1 MPRPQKCRRICNVPQ
16 TDSFRPEKHR
26 GEIPIIMTVDEYEVI
41 RLVDLEEKTHEQ
53 CALQMDISRSTVQEI
68 YENARRK
75 LAACIVYG
83 RKLVIAGGNYRV
95 CDGRENCRCELKCRQ
110 ADNNKRTALKNR
122 NRGGFTMKIA
132 VPYENG
138 QIFQHFGKTEQFKLY
153 DVADG
158 KIIGEQVVGTMG
170 AGHGALAGFLKNAQ
184 ADVLICGGIG
194 GGAQMAMQEAGIT
207 LYGGNS
213 GSADEAVQAFLA
225 QSLVQNEN
233 PTCDHHHEHGEGH
246 SCEDHGCGSHSC
258 GNH

>member
-1 MPRPQKCRRICNVPQ
+1 MARPQKCRRICNVPQ

-138 QIFQHFGKTEQFKLY
+138 QIFQHFGHTERFKFY
-153 DVADG
+153 ETDNTE
-158 KIIGEQVVGTMG
+158 IINSEIIETAGS
-170 AGHGALAGFLKNAQ
+170 GHGALAGFLMKHG
-184 ADVLICGGIG
+184 ADTLICGGIG
-194 GGAQMAMQEAGIT
+194 GGAQTALAEAGIR
-207 LYGGNS
+207 LYGGVS
-213 GSADEAVQAFLA
+213 GDADTAVTELL
-225 QSLVQNEN
+225 SGKLNYNPDVQ
-233 PTCDHHHEHGEGH
+233 CSHHEHHGENN
-246 SCEDHGCGSHSC
+246 SCGSHSC
-258 GNH
+258 GNKGCH

>member
-1 MPRPQKCRRICNVPQ
+1 MARPQKCRRICNVPQ

-110 ADNNKRTALKNR
+110 ADNKKRTELKNR

-138 QIFQHFGKTEQFKLY
+138 QIFQHFGHTERFKFY
-153 DVADG
+153 ETDNTEIVNSE
-158 KIIGEQVVGTMG
+158 IIETAGS
-170 AGHGALAGFLKNAQ
+170 GHGALAGFLMKHG
-184 ADVLICGGIG
+184 ADTLICGGIG
-194 GGAQMAMQEAGIT
+194 GGAQTALAEAGIR
-207 LYGGNS
+207 LYGGVS
-213 GSADEAVQAFLA
+213 GDADTAVTELL
-225 QSLVQNEN
+225 SGKLNYNPDVQ
-233 PTCDHHHEHGEGH
+233 CSHHEHHGENN
-246 SCEDHGCGSHSC
+246 SCGSHSC
-258 GNH
+258 GNKGCH

>member
-1 MPRPQKCRRICNVPQ
+1 MARPQKCRRICNVPQ

-110 ADNNKRTALKNR
+110 ADNNKRTELKNR

-138 QIFQHFGKTEQFKLY
+138 QIFQHFGHTERFKFY
-153 DVADG
+153 ETDNTEIVNSE
-158 KIIGEQVVGTMG
+158 IIETAGS
-170 AGHGALAGFLKNAQ
+170 GHGALAGFLMKHG
-184 ADVLICGGIG
+184 ADTLICGVIG
-194 GGAQMAMQEAGIT
+194 GGAQTALAEAGIR
-207 LYGGNS
+207 LYGGVS
-213 GSADEAVQAFLA
+213 GDADTAVTELL
-225 QSLVQNEN
+225 SGKLNYNPDVQ
-233 PTCDHHHEHGEGH
+233 CSHHEHHGENN
-246 SCEDHGCGSHSC
+246 SCGSHSC
-258 GNH
+258 GNKGCH

>member
-1 MPRPQKCRRICNVPQ
+1 MARPQKCRRICNVPQ

-110 ADNNKRTALKNR
+110 ADNNKRTELKNG

-138 QIFQHFGKTEQFKLY
+138 QIFQHFGHTERFKFY
-153 DVADG
+153 ETDNTEIVNSE
-158 KIIGEQVVGTMG
+158 IIETAGS
-170 AGHGALAGFLKNAQ
+170 GHGALAGFLMKHG
-184 ADVLICGGIG
+184 ADTLICGGIG
-194 GGAQMAMQEAGIT
+194 GGAQTALAEAGIR
-207 LYGGNS
+207 LYGGVS
-213 GSADEAVQAFLA
+213 GDADTAVTELL
-225 QSLVQNEN
+225 SGKLNYNPDVQ
-233 PTCDHHHEHGEGH
+233 CSHHEHHGENN
-246 SCEDHGCGSHSC
+246 SCGSHSC
-258 GNH
+258 GNKGCH

>member
-1 MPRPQKCRRICNVPQ
+1 MARPQKCRRICNVPQ
-16 TDSFRPEKHR
+16 TDSFCPEKHR

-138 QIFQHFGKTEQFKLY
+138 QIFQHFGHTERFKFY
-153 DVADG
+153 ETDNTEIVNSE
-158 KIIGEQVVGTMG
+158 IIETAGS
-170 AGHGALAGFLKNAQ
+170 GHGALAGFLMKHG
-184 ADVLICGGIG
+184 ADTLICGGIG
-194 GGAQMAMQEAGIT
+194 GGAQTALAEAGIR
-207 LYGGNS
+207 LYGGVS
-213 GSADEAVQAFLA
+213 GDADTAVTELL
-225 QSLVQNEN
+225 SGKLNYNPDVQ
-233 PTCDHHHEHGEGH
+233 C
-246 SCEDHGCGSHSC
+246 SHSC
-258 GNH
+258 GNKGCH

>member
-1 MPRPQKCRRICNVPQ
+1 MARPQKCRRICNVPQ

-138 QIFQHFGKTEQFKLY
+138 QIFQHFGHTERFKFY
-153 DVADG
+153 ETDNTEIVNSE
-158 KIIGEQVVGTMG
+158 IIETAGS
-170 AGHGALAGFLKNAQ
+170 GHGALAGFLMKHG
-184 ADVLICGGIG
+184 ADTLICGGIG
-194 GGAQMAMQEAGIT
+194 GGAQTALAEAGIR
-207 LYGGNS
+207 LYGGVS
-213 GSADEAVQAFLA
+213 GDADTAVTELL
-225 QSLVQNEN
+225 SGKLNYNPDVQ
-233 PTCDHHHEHGEGH
+233 CSHHEHHGENN
-246 SCEDHGCGSHSC
+246 SCGSHSC
-258 GNH
+258 GTKGCH

>member
-1 MPRPQKCRRICNVPQ
+1 MARPQKCRRICKVPQ

-41 RLVDLEEKTHEQ
+41 RLVDLEEQTHEQ
-53 CALQMDISRSTVQEI
+53 CALQMDMSRSTVQEI

-110 ADNNKRTALKNR
+110 ADNKRTELKNR

-138 QIFQHFGKTEQFKLY
+138 QIFQHFGHTERFKFY
-153 DVADG
+153 ETDNTEIVNSE
-158 KIIGEQVVGTMG
+158 IIETAGS
-170 AGHGALAGFLKNAQ
+170 GHGALAGFLMKHG
-184 ADVLICGGIG
+184 ADTLICGGIG
-194 GGAQMAMQEAGIT
+194 GGAQTALAEAGIR
-207 LYGGNS
+207 LYGGVS
-213 GSADEAVQAFLA
+213 GDADTAVTELL
-225 QSLVQNEN
+225 SGKLNYNPDVQ
-233 PTCDHHHEHGEGH
+233 CSHHEHHGENN
-246 SCEDHGCGSHSC
+246 SCGSHSC
-258 GNH
+258 GNKGCH

>member
-1 MPRPQKCRRICNVPQ
+1 MARPQKCRRICNVPR
-16 TDSFRPEKHR
+16 TDSFRPEKHT
-26 GEIPIIMTVDEYEVI
+26 GESPIIMTVDEYEVI

-138 QIFQHFGKTEQFKLY
+138 QIFQHFGHTERFKFY
-153 DVADG
+153 ETDNTEIVNSE
-158 KIIGEQVVGTMG
+158 IIETAGS
-170 AGHGALAGFLKNAQ
+170 GHGALAGFLMKHG
-184 ADVLICGGIG
+184 ADTLICGGIG
-194 GGAQMAMQEAGIT
+194 GGAQTALAEAGIR
-207 LYGGNS
+207 LYGGVS
-213 GSADEAVQAFLA
+213 GDADTAVTELL
-225 QSLVQNEN
+225 SGKLNYNPDVQ
-233 PTCDHHHEHGEGH
+233 CSHHEHHGENN
-246 SCEDHGCGSHSC
+246 SCGSHSC
-258 GNH
+258 GNKGCH

>member
-1 MPRPQKCRRICNVPQ
+1 MARPQKCRRICNVPQ

-110 ADNNKRTALKNR
+110 ADNNKRTELKNG

-138 QIFQHFGKTEQFKLY
+138 QIFQHFGHTERFKFY
-153 DVADG
+153 ETDNTEIVNSE
-158 KIIGEQVVGTMG
+158 IIETAGS
-170 AGHGALAGFLKNAQ
+170 GHGALAGFLMKHG
-184 ADVLICGGIG
+184 ADTLICGGIG
-194 GGAQMAMQEAGIT
+194 GGAQTALAEAGIR
-207 LYGGNS
+207 LYGGVS
-213 GSADEAVQAFLA
+213 GDADTAVTELL
-225 QSLVQNEN
+225 SGKLNYNPEVQ
-233 PTCDHHHEHGEGH
+233 CSHHEHHGENN
-246 SCEDHGCGSHSC
+246 SCGSHSC
-258 GNH
+258 GNKGCH

>member
-1 MPRPQKCRRICNVPQ
+1 MARPQKCRRICNAPQ
-16 TDSFRPEKHR
+16 TDSFYPEKHR

-110 ADNNKRTALKNR
+110 ADNKKRPESEDRNK
-122 NRGGFTMKIA
+122 GGFIMKIA

-138 QIFQHFGKTEQFKLY
+138 QIFQHF
-153 DVADG
+153 
-158 KIIGEQVVGTMG
+158 
-170 AGHGALAGFLKNAQ
+170 
-184 ADVLICGGIG
+184 
-194 GGAQMAMQEAGIT
+194 
-207 LYGGNS
+207 
-213 GSADEAVQAFLA
+213 
-225 QSLVQNEN
+225 
-233 PTCDHHHEHGEGH
+233 
-246 SCEDHGCGSHSC
+246 
-258 GNH
+258 

>member
-1 MPRPQKCRRICNVPQ
+1 MARPQKCRRICNVPR

-26 GEIPIIMTVDEYEVI
+26 GESPIIMTVDEYEVI

-110 ADNNKRTALKNR
+110 ADNNKRTELKNG

-138 QIFQHFGKTEQFKLY
+138 QIFQHFGHTERFKFY
-153 DVADG
+153 ETDNTEIVNSE
-158 KIIGEQVVGTMG
+158 IIETAGS
-170 AGHGALAGFLKNAQ
+170 GHGALAGFLMKHG
-184 ADVLICGGIG
+184 ADTLICGGIG
-194 GGAQMAMQEAGIT
+194 GGAQTALAEAGIR
-207 LYGGNS
+207 LYGGVS
-213 GSADEAVQAFLA
+213 GDADTAVTELL
-225 QSLVQNEN
+225 SGKLNYNPDVQ
-233 PTCDHHHEHGEGH
+233 CSHHEHHGENN
-246 SCEDHGCGSHSC
+246 SCGSHSC
-258 GNH
+258 GNKGCH

>member
-110 ADNNKRTALKNR
+110 ADNKKRTELKNR

-138 QIFQHFGKTEQFKLY
+138 QIFQHFGHTERFKFY
-153 DVADG
+153 ETDNTEIVNSE
-158 KIIGEQVVGTMG
+158 IIETAGS
-170 AGHGALAGFLKNAQ
+170 GHGALAGFLMKHG
-184 ADVLICGGIG
+184 ADTLICGGIG
-194 GGAQMAMQEAGIT
+194 GGAQTALAEAGIR
-207 LYGGNS
+207 LYGGVS
-213 GSADEAVQAFLA
+213 GDADTAVTELL
-225 QSLVQNEN
+225 SGKLNYNPDVQ
-233 PTCDHHHEHGEGH
+233 CSHHEHHGENN
-246 SCEDHGCGSHSC
+246 SCGSHSC
-258 GNH
+258 GNKGCH

>member
-1 MPRPQKCRRICNVPQ
+1 MARPQKCRRICNVPQ
-16 TDSFRPEKHR
+16 TDSFRPEKHK

-110 ADNNKRTALKNR
+110 ADNNKRTELKNR

-138 QIFQHFGKTEQFKLY
+138 QIFQHFGHTERFKFY
-153 DVADG
+153 ETDNTEIVNSE
-158 KIIGEQVVGTMG
+158 IIETAGS
-170 AGHGALAGFLKNAQ
+170 GHGALAGFLMKHG
-184 ADVLICGGIG
+184 ADTLICGGIG
-194 GGAQMAMQEAGIT
+194 GGAQTALAEAGIR
-207 LYGGNS
+207 LYGGVS
-213 GSADEAVQAFLA
+213 GDADTAVTELL
-225 QSLVQNEN
+225 SGKLNYNPDVQ
-233 PTCDHHHEHGEGH
+233 CSHHEHHGENN
-246 SCEDHGCGSHSC
+246 SCGSHSC
-258 GNH
+258 GNKGCH

>member
-138 QIFQHFGKTEQFKLY
+138 QIFQHFGHTERFKFY
-153 DVADG
+153 ETDNTEIVNSE
-158 KIIGEQVVGTMG
+158 IIETAGS
-170 AGHGALAGFLKNAQ
+170 GHGALAGFLMKHG
-184 ADVLICGGIG
+184 ADTLICGGIG
-194 GGAQMAMQEAGIT
+194 GGAQTALAEAGIR
-207 LYGGNS
+207 LYGGVS
-213 GSADEAVQAFLA
+213 GDADTAVTELL
-225 QSLVQNEN
+225 SGKLNYNPDVQ
-233 PTCDHHHEHGEGH
+233 CSHHEHHGENN
-246 SCEDHGCGSHSC
+246 SCGSHSC
-258 GNH
+258 GNKGCH

>member
-1 MPRPQKCRRICNVPQ
+1 MARPQKCRRICNVPR

-110 ADNNKRTALKNR
+110 ADNNKRTELKNG

-138 QIFQHFGKTEQFKLY
+138 QIFQHFGHTERFKFY
-153 DVADG
+153 ETDNTEIVNSE
-158 KIIGEQVVGTMG
+158 IIETAGS
-170 AGHGALAGFLKNAQ
+170 GHGALAGFLMKHG
-184 ADVLICGGIG
+184 ADTLICGGIG
-194 GGAQMAMQEAGIT
+194 GGAQTALAEAGIR
-207 LYGGNS
+207 LYGGVS
-213 GSADEAVQAFLA
+213 GDADTAVTELL
-225 QSLVQNEN
+225 SGKLNYNPDVQ
-233 PTCDHHHEHGEGH
+233 CSHHEHHGENN
-246 SCEDHGCGSHSC
+246 SCGSHSC
-258 GNH
+258 GNKGCH

>member
-1 MPRPQKCRRICNVPQ
+1 MARPQKCRRICNVPQ
-16 TDSFRPEKHR
+16 TDSFRPKKHR

-68 YENARRK
+68 YGNARRK

-138 QIFQHFGKTEQFKLY
+138 QIFQHFGHTERFKFY
-153 DVADG
+153 ETDNTEIVNSE
-158 KIIGEQVVGTMG
+158 IIETAGS
-170 AGHGALAGFLKNAQ
+170 GHGALAGFLMKHG
-184 ADVLICGGIG
+184 ADTLICGGIG
-194 GGAQMAMQEAGIT
+194 GGAQTALAEAGIR
-207 LYGGNS
+207 LYGGVS
-213 GSADEAVQAFLA
+213 GDADTAVTELL
-225 QSLVQNEN
+225 SGKLNYNPDVQ
-233 PTCDHHHEHGEGH
+233 CSHHEHHGENN
-246 SCEDHGCGSHSC
+246 SCGSHSC
-258 GNH
+258 GNKGCH

>member
-1 MPRPQKCRRICNVPQ
+1 MARPQKCRRICNVPQ

-138 QIFQHFGKTEQFKLY
+138 QIFQHFGHTERFKFY
-153 DVADG
+153 ETDNTEIVNSE
-158 KIIGEQVVGTMG
+158 IIETAGS
-170 AGHGALAGFLKNAQ
+170 GHGALAGFLMKHG
-184 ADVLICGGIG
+184 ADTLICGGIG
-194 GGAQMAMQEAGIT
+194 GGAQTALAEAGIRV
-207 LYGGNS
+207 YGGVS
-213 GSADEAVQAFLA
+213 GDADTAVTELL
-225 QSLVQNEN
+225 SGKLNYN
-233 PTCDHHHEHGEGH
+233 PDVKCSHHEHHGENS
-246 SCEDHGCGSHSC
+246 SCGSHGCGNKGCH
-258 GNH
+258 

>member
-1 MPRPQKCRRICNVPQ
+1 MARPQKCRRICNVPQ

-110 ADNNKRTALKNR
+110 ADNNKRTELKNR

-138 QIFQHFGKTEQFKLY
+138 QIFQHFGHTERFKLY
-153 DVADG
+153 ETDNTEIVNSE
-158 KIIGEQVVGTMG
+158 IIETAGS
-170 AGHGALAGFLKNAQ
+170 GHGALVGFLMKHG
-184 ADVLICGGIG
+184 ADTLICGGIG
-194 GGAQMAMQEAGIT
+194 GGAQTALAEAGIRV
-207 LYGGNS
+207 YGGVS
-213 GSADEAVQAFLA
+213 GDADTAVTELL
-225 QSLVQNEN
+225 SGKLNYNPDVQ
-233 PTCDHHHEHGEGH
+233 CSHHEHHGENN
-246 SCEDHGCGSHSC
+246 SCGSHSC
-258 GNH
+258 GNKGCH

>member
-1 MPRPQKCRRICNVPQ
+1 MARPQKCRRICNVPR
-16 TDSFRPEKHR
+16 TDSFRPEKHT
-26 GEIPIIMTVDEYEVI
+26 GESPIIMTVDEYEVI

-110 ADNNKRTALKNR
+110 TDNNKRTALKNR

-138 QIFQHFGKTEQFKLY
+138 QIFQHFGHTERFKFY
-153 DVADG
+153 ETDNTEIVNSE
-158 KIIGEQVVGTMG
+158 IIETAGS
-170 AGHGALAGFLKNAQ
+170 GHGALAGFLMKHG
-184 ADVLICGGIG
+184 ADTLICGGIG
-194 GGAQMAMQEAGIT
+194 GGAQTALAEAGIR
-207 LYGGNS
+207 LYGGVS
-213 GSADEAVQAFLA
+213 GDADTAVTELL
-225 QSLVQNEN
+225 SGKLNYNPDVQ
-233 PTCDHHHEHGEGH
+233 CSHHEHHGENN
-246 SCEDHGCGSHSC
+246 SCGSHSC
-258 GNH
+258 GNKGCH

>member
-1 MPRPQKCRRICNVPQ
+1 MARPQKCRRICNVPQ

-138 QIFQHFGKTEQFKLY
+138 QIFQHFGHTERFKLY
-153 DVADG
+153 ETDNTEIVNSE
-158 KIIGEQVVGTMG
+158 IIETAGS
-170 AGHGALAGFLKNAQ
+170 GHGALAGFLMKHG
-184 ADVLICGGIG
+184 ADTLICGGIG
-194 GGAQMAMQEAGIT
+194 GGAQTALAEAGIR
-207 LYGGNS
+207 LYGGVS
-213 GSADEAVQAFLA
+213 GDADTAVTELL
-225 QSLVQNEN
+225 SGKLNYNPDVQ
-233 PTCDHHHEHGEGH
+233 CSHHEHHGENN
-246 SCEDHGCGSHSC
+246 SCGSHSC
-258 GNH
+258 GNKGCH

>member
-138 QIFQHFGKTEQFKLY
+138 QIFQHFGHTERFKFY
-153 DVADG
+153 ETDNTEIVNFE
-158 KIIGEQVVGTMG
+158 IIETAGS
-170 AGHGALAGFLKNAQ
+170 GHGALAGFLMKHG
-184 ADVLICGGIG
+184 ADTLICGGIG
-194 GGAQMAMQEAGIT
+194 GGAQTALAEAGIR
-207 LYGGNS
+207 LYGGVS
-213 GSADEAVQAFLA
+213 GDADTAVTELL
-225 QSLVQNEN
+225 SGKLNYNPDVQ
-233 PTCDHHHEHGEGH
+233 CSHHEHHGENN
-246 SCEDHGCGSHSC
+246 SCGSHSC
-258 GNH
+258 GNKGCH

>member
-1 MPRPQKCRRICNVPQ
+1 MARPQKCRRICNVPRI
-16 TDSFRPEKHR
+16 DSFRPEKHT
-26 GEIPIIMTVDEYEVI
+26 GESPIIMTVDEYEVI

-110 ADNNKRTALKNR
+110 ADNNKRTELKNR

-138 QIFQHFGKTEQFKLY
+138 QIFQHFGHTERFKFY
-153 DVADG
+153 ETDNTEIVNSE
-158 KIIGEQVVGTMG
+158 IIETAGS
-170 AGHGALAGFLKNAQ
+170 GHGALAGFLMNHG
-184 ADVLICGGIG
+184 ADTLICGGIG
-194 GGAQMAMQEAGIT
+194 GGAQTALAEAGIR
-207 LYGGNS
+207 LYGGVS
-213 GSADEAVQAFLA
+213 GDADTAVTELL
-225 QSLVQNEN
+225 SGKLNYNPDVQ
-233 PTCDHHHEHGEGH
+233 CSHHEHHGENN
-246 SCEDHGCGSHSC
+246 SCGSHSC
-258 GNH
+258 GNKGCR

>member
-110 ADNNKRTALKNR
+110 ADNNKRTELKNR

-138 QIFQHFGKTEQFKLY
+138 QIFQHFGHTERFKFY
-153 DVADG
+153 ETDNTEIVNSE
-158 KIIGEQVVGTMG
+158 IIETAGS
-170 AGHGALAGFLKNAQ
+170 GHGALAGFLMKHG
-184 ADVLICGGIG
+184 ADTLICGGIG
-194 GGAQMAMQEAGIT
+194 GGAQTALAEAGIR
-207 LYGGNS
+207 LYGGVS
-213 GSADEAVQAFLA
+213 GDADTAVTELL
-225 QSLVQNEN
+225 SGKLNYNPDVQ
-233 PTCDHHHEHGEGH
+233 CSHHEHHGENN
-246 SCEDHGCGSHSC
+246 SCGSHSC
-258 GNH
+258 GNKGCH

>member
-1 MPRPQKCRRICNVPQ
+1 MARPQKCRRICNVPQ

-83 RKLVIAGGNYRV
+83 RTLVIAGGNYRI

-110 ADNNKRTALKNR
+110 ADNKKRTESEDR
-122 NRGGFTMKIA
+122 NKGGFIMKIA

-138 QIFQHFGKTEQFKLY
+138 QIFQHFGHTERFKLY
-153 DVADG
+153 ETDNAEIV
-158 KIIGEQVVGTMG
+158 KSEIIETAGS
-170 AGHGALAGFLKNAQ
+170 GHGALAGFLMKHG
-184 ADVLICGGIG
+184 ADTLICGGIG
-194 GGAQMAMQEAGIT
+194 GGAQTALAEAGIR
-207 LYGGNS
+207 LYGGVS
-213 GSADEAVQAFLA
+213 GDADTAVTELL
-225 QSLVQNEN
+225 SGKLNYNPDVQ
-233 PTCDHHHEHGEGH
+233 CSHHEHHGENN
-246 SCEDHGCGSHSC
+246 SCGSHSC
-258 GNH
+258 GNKGCH

>member
-1 MPRPQKCRRICNVPQ
+1 MARPQKCRRICNVPR
-16 TDSFRPEKHR
+16 TDSFRPEKHT
-26 GEIPIIMTVDEYEVI
+26 GESPIIMTVDEYEVI

-110 ADNNKRTALKNR
+110 ADNNKRTELKNG

-138 QIFQHFGKTEQFKLY
+138 QIFQHFGHTERFKFY
-153 DVADG
+153 ETDNTEIVNSE
-158 KIIGEQVVGTMG
+158 IIETAGS
-170 AGHGALAGFLKNAQ
+170 GHGALAGFLMKHGAET
-184 ADVLICGGIG
+184 LICGGIG
-194 GGAQMAMQEAGIT
+194 GGAQTALAEAGIR
-207 LYGGNS
+207 LYGGVS
-213 GSADEAVQAFLA
+213 GDADTAVTELL
-225 QSLVQNEN
+225 SGKLNYNPDVQ
-233 PTCDHHHEHGEGH
+233 CSHHEHHGENN
-246 SCEDHGCGSHSC
+246 SCGSHSC
-258 GNH
+258 GNKGCR

>member
-1 MPRPQKCRRICNVPQ
+1 MPRPQKCRRICNVPR

-110 ADNNKRTALKNR
+110 ADNNKRTELKNG

-138 QIFQHFGKTEQFKLY
+138 QIFQHFGHTERFKFY
-153 DVADG
+153 ETDNTEIVNSE
-158 KIIGEQVVGTMG
+158 IIETAGS
-170 AGHGALAGFLKNAQ
+170 GHGALAGFLMKHG
-184 ADVLICGGIG
+184 ADTLICGGIG
-194 GGAQMAMQEAGIT
+194 GGAQTALAEAGIR
-207 LYGGNS
+207 LYGGVS
-213 GSADEAVQAFLA
+213 GDADTAVTELL
-225 QSLVQNEN
+225 SGKLNYNPDVQ
-233 PTCDHHHEHGEGH
+233 CSHHEHHGENN
-246 SCEDHGCGSHSC
+246 SCGSHSC
-258 GNH
+258 GNKGCH

>member
-110 ADNNKRTALKNR
+110 ADNNKRTELKNR

-138 QIFQHFGKTEQFKLY
+138 QIFQHFGHTERFKLY
-153 DVADG
+153 ETDNTEIVNSE
-158 KIIGEQVVGTMG
+158 IIETAGS
-170 AGHGALAGFLKNAQ
+170 GHGALAGFLMKHG
-184 ADVLICGGIG
+184 ADTLICGGIG
-194 GGAQMAMQEAGIT
+194 GGAQTALAEAGIR
-207 LYGGNS
+207 LYGGVS
-213 GSADEAVQAFLA
+213 GDADTAVTELL
-225 QSLVQNEN
+225 SGKLNYNPDVQ
-233 PTCDHHHEHGEGH
+233 CSHHEHHGENN
-246 SCEDHGCGSHSC
+246 SCGSHSC
-258 GNH
+258 GNKGCR

>member
-1 MPRPQKCRRICNVPQ
+1 MARPQKCRRICNVPQ

-68 YENARRK
+68 YENARCK

-110 ADNNKRTALKNR
+110 ADNKKRTELKNR

-138 QIFQHFGKTEQFKLY
+138 QIFQHFGHTERFKFY
-153 DVADG
+153 ETDNTEIVNSE
-158 KIIGEQVVGTMG
+158 IIETAGS
-170 AGHGALAGFLKNAQ
+170 GHGALAGFLMKHG
-184 ADVLICGGIG
+184 ADTLICGGIG
-194 GGAQMAMQEAGIT
+194 GGAQTALAEAGIR
-207 LYGGNS
+207 LYGGVS
-213 GSADEAVQAFLA
+213 GDADTAVTELL
-225 QSLVQNEN
+225 SGKLNYNPDVQ
-233 PTCDHHHEHGEGH
+233 CSHHEHHGENN
-246 SCEDHGCGSHSC
+246 SCGSHSC
-258 GNH
+258 GNKGCH

>member
-138 QIFQHFGKTEQFKLY
+138 QIFQHFGHTERFKFY
-153 DVADG
+153 ETDNTEIVNSE
-158 KIIGEQVVGTMG
+158 IIETAGS
-170 AGHGALAGFLKNAQ
+170 GHGALAGFLMKHG
-184 ADVLICGGIG
+184 ADTLICGGIG
-194 GGAQMAMQEAGIT
+194 GGAQTAMAEAGIR
-207 LYGGNS
+207 LYGGVS
-213 GSADEAVQAFLA
+213 GDADTAVTELL
-225 QSLVQNEN
+225 SGKLNYNPDVQ
-233 PTCDHHHEHGEGH
+233 CSHHEHHGENN
-246 SCEDHGCGSHSC
+246 SCGSHSC
-258 GNH
+258 GNKGCH

>member
-1 MPRPQKCRRICNVPQ
+1 MARPQKCRRICNVPQ
-16 TDSFRPEKHR
+16 TDSFCPEKHR
-26 GEIPIIMTVDEYEVI
+26 GEIPITMTVDEYEVI

-138 QIFQHFGKTEQFKLY
+138 QIFQHFGHTERFKFY
-153 DVADG
+153 ETDNTEIVNSE
-158 KIIGEQVVGTMG
+158 IIETAGS
-170 AGHGALAGFLKNAQ
+170 GHGALAGFLMKHG
-184 ADVLICGGIG
+184 ADTLICGGIG
-194 GGAQMAMQEAGIT
+194 GGAQTALAEAGIR
-207 LYGGNS
+207 LYGGVS
-213 GSADEAVQAFLA
+213 GDADTAVTELL
-225 QSLVQNEN
+225 SGKLNYNPDVQ
-233 PTCDHHHEHGEGH
+233 CSHHEHHGENN
-246 SCEDHGCGSHSC
+246 SCGSHSC
-258 GNH
+258 GNKGCH

>member
-1 MPRPQKCRRICNVPQ
+1 M
-16 TDSFRPEKHR
+16 
-26 GEIPIIMTVDEYEVI
+26 
-41 RLVDLEEKTHEQ
+41 VDLEEKTHEQ

-138 QIFQHFGKTEQFKLY
+138 QIFQHFGHTERFKFY
-153 DVADG
+153 ETDNTEIVNSE
-158 KIIGEQVVGTMG
+158 IIETAGS
-170 AGHGALAGFLKNAQ
+170 GHGVLAGFLMKHG
-184 ADVLICGGIG
+184 ADTLICGGIG
-194 GGAQMAMQEAGIT
+194 GGAQTALAEAGIR
-207 LYGGNS
+207 LYGGVS
-213 GSADEAVQAFLA
+213 GDADTAVTELL
-225 QSLVQNEN
+225 SGKLNYNPDVQ
-233 PTCDHHHEHGEGH
+233 CSHHEHHGENN
-246 SCEDHGCGSHSC
+246 SCGSHSC
-258 GNH
+258 GNKGCH

>member
-1 MPRPQKCRRICNVPQ
+1 MARPQKCRRICNVPQ

-53 CALQMDISRSTVQEI
+53 CAIQMDISRSTVQEI

-138 QIFQHFGKTEQFKLY
+138 QIFQHFGHTERFKFY
-153 DVADG
+153 ETDNTEIVNSE
-158 KIIGEQVVGTMG
+158 IIETAGS
-170 AGHGALAGFLKNAQ
+170 GHGAIAGFLMKHG
-184 ADVLICGGIG
+184 ADTLICGGIG
-194 GGAQMAMQEAGIT
+194 GGAQTALAEAGIR
-207 LYGGNS
+207 LYGGVS
-213 GSADEAVQAFLA
+213 GDADTAVTELL
-225 QSLVQNEN
+225 SGKLNYNPDVQ
-233 PTCDHHHEHGEGH
+233 CSHHEHHGENN
-246 SCEDHGCGSHSC
+246 SCGSHGCGNKGCH
-258 GNH
+258 

>member
-1 MPRPQKCRRICNVPQ
+1 MARPQKCRRICNVPQ

-110 ADNNKRTALKNR
+110 ADNNKRTELKNR
-122 NRGGFTMKIA
+122 NKGGFIMKIA

-138 QIFQHFGKTEQFKLY
+138 QIFQHFGHTERFKFY
-153 DVADG
+153 ETDNTEIVNSE
-158 KIIGEQVVGTMG
+158 IIETAGS
-170 AGHGALAGFLKNAQ
+170 GHGALAGFLMKHG
-184 ADVLICGGIG
+184 ADTLICGGIG
-194 GGAQMAMQEAGIT
+194 GGAQTALAEAGIR
-207 LYGGNS
+207 LYGGVS
-213 GSADEAVQAFLA
+213 GDADTAVTELL
-225 QSLVQNEN
+225 SGKLNYNPDVQ
-233 PTCDHHHEHGEGH
+233 CSHHEHHGENN
-246 SCEDHGCGSHSC
+246 SCGSHSC
-258 GNH
+258 GNKGCH

>member
-1 MPRPQKCRRICNVPQ
+1 MARPQKCRRICKVPQ

-110 ADNNKRTALKNR
+110 ADNNKRTELKNR

-138 QIFQHFGKTEQFKLY
+138 QIFQHFGHTERFKFY
-153 DVADG
+153 ETDNTEIVNSE
-158 KIIGEQVVGTMG
+158 IIETAGS
-170 AGHGALAGFLKNAQ
+170 GHGALAGFLMKHG
-184 ADVLICGGIG
+184 ADTLICGGIG
-194 GGAQMAMQEAGIT
+194 GGAQTALAEAGIR
-207 LYGGNS
+207 LYGGVS
-213 GSADEAVQAFLA
+213 GDADTAVTELL
-225 QSLVQNEN
+225 SGKLNYNPDVQ
-233 PTCDHHHEHGEGH
+233 CSHHEHHGENN
-246 SCEDHGCGSHSC
+246 SCGSHSC
-258 GNH
+258 GNKGCH